1 MLRPIMKRGGIFVE
15 VIAKYEE
22 ILKSIKEQLDKGEL
36 KAGDRIESEHQLCQK
51 FSVSRQTVRHAISV
65 LEQDGIIERR
75 RGSGTYIKSSVN
87 IEKNQQKTMFVA
99 VMTTY
104 VDEYIFSAIIKGIEH
119 ELSRAGYG
127 MQVSFTNNTVEKERF
142 ILKNILEKGMVD
154 GLIAETTR
162 SGLPNPNLDIYE
174 KIMKKGIPVLF
185 INSHYTGLD
194 APYVSLNDK
203 MAGKMITNHLLK
215 CGHHNIAA
223 IFKADD
229 GQGHQRYAGYIEAL
243 MEADIKIRSQSVVWI
258 DTDEVYNLHED
269 ASWILRRIRDCSACV
284 CYNDEVASG
293 LVGICLEQGIRVP
306 EDLSIISIDD
316 SNLANYCEVPLTSA
330 KNPVEDLGKIAALE
344 MLELLRGMP
353 VPKATELDPEV
364 INRNSVK
371 MITSI

>member
-1 MLRPIMKRGGIFVE
+1 MKKGGIFVE

-87 IEKNQQKTMFVA
+87 IEENQQKTMFVA

-119 ELSRAGYG
+119 ELSKAGYG

-215 CGHHNIAA
+215 CGHRNIAA

-243 MEADIKIRSQSVVWI
+243 MEADIKIRSQSVVWV
-258 DTDEVYNLHED
+258 DTDEVYNMRED
-269 ASWILRRIRDCSACV
+269 AGWILRRIKGCSACV
-284 CYNDEVASG
+284 CYNDEVASS
-293 LVGICLEQGIRVP
+293 LVAICLEQGIRVP

-344 MLELLRGMP
+344 MLELLKGIP
-353 VPKATELDPEV
+353 VPKVTELDPEI